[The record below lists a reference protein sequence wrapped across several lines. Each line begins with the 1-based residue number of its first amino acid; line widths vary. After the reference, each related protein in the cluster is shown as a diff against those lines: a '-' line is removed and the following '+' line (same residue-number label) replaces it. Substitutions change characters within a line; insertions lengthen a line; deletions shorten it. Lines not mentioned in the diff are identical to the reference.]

1 MSSLGSTSSSCV
13 QACKSLPPLL
23 PSKQGIARSSTG
35 AQLTLASPFNIF
47 APAFG
52 RQEKDDKTLYSFLF
66 YCICYLRWVFFMRI
80 LLWVIWGVGFQV
92 ELVTWVTMN
101 MHFMHKKKWPWSMPK
116 YYYSGRNDCR
126 VWIGLRFSSLLSFLW
141 HDETNEGRA

>member
-23 PSKQGIARSSTG
+23 PSKQGIAHSSTG

-47 APAFG
+47 APAFSFR

-66 YCICYLRWVFFMRI
+66 YYIWVFFFMRI

-116 YYYSGRNDCR
+116 CYYSGRNDCR